1 MEMGIEELR
10 RGLEMAQ
17 LDDNAD
23 FGTPASPELI
33 SSAEEYLGV
42 TFPPTYREFVASV
55 GWGSFAGREFYG
67 ITPSG
72 VIAKAIPSVIF
83 ATKDERQHGLPSRFL
98 LIEDPGGE
106 EEYVIDTQDLGRN
119 GDAPVKVWTPASDPA
134 NLEVVADDF
143 GSYLLRAAEAA
154 SA

>member
-1 MEMGIEELR
+1 MGVDELR

-17 LDDNAD
+17 LDDDAD
-23 FGTPASPELI
+23 FGPPATPELI
-33 SSAEEYLGV
+33 SAAEEYLGV
-42 TFPPTYREFVASV
+42 EFPPTYREFVASV
-55 GWGSFAGREFYG
+55 GCGSFAGREIYG

-72 VIAKAIPSVIF
+72 VDAKAIPSVIF
-83 ATKDERQHGLPSRFL
+83 ATMDERRHGLPPQFI

-106 EEYVIDTQDLGRN
+106 EEYVLDTQDLGPN
-119 GDAPVKVWTPASDPA
+119 GEAPVKVWTLGSDPA

-143 GSYLLRAAEAA
+143 GYYLLQAAETA